1 MMDEQHDLVQA
12 QQCRPLLITFALTEL
27 ALVDEMYCQKNKVI
41 YAPIINNRV
50 SITFSEELKI
60 VNGTCQGST
69 L

>member
-1 MMDEQHDLVQA
+1 MSSSTD
-12 QQCRPLLITFALTEL
+12 ITFALTEL
-27 ALVDEMYCQKNKVI
+27 ALVDEMYCQKTK
-41 YAPIINNRV
+41 YAPMINNRV